1 MNGTHQCDF
10 DGTFQVKQ
18 NPVVYDDPSAD
29 PNDQMDETSP
39 EQEEAT
45 FSKMLRDRCTAGG
58 WNTTILDRTPDIIW
72 DYFLE
77 ENM

>member
-1 MNGTHQCDF
+1 M
-10 DGTFQVKQ
+10 
-18 NPVVYDDPSAD
+18 YDDPSAD

-45 FSKMLRDRCTAGG
+45 FSKMHSKMCDRCTAGG